1 MNQGYKDKL
10 ILAEQYKRNGSLEKT
25 AAYFGVSKKL
35 IWNFMRKF
43 GIPRNIPNALKQKKE
58 KSVDHFHKGF
68 IITASGYKL
77 LRKPKHPNADKKG
90 YVREHI
96 LVMEKHLGR
105 YLTYDEVVHHIDR
118 NKLNNDISNLQLM
131 TKYEHKRLHSKEDRK
146 KVDLRYAKLLLDKG
160 YTMEQVCNHL
170 KISQTGLRKKF
181 RKANIKSFLKRGSA
195 RKKIL
200 EDL

>member
-10 ILAEQYKRNGSLEKT
+10 ILAEQYQRQGSLLKT

-35 IWNFMRKF
+35 IWNFMKKF
-43 GIPRNIPNALKQKKE
+43 DIPRNTPKALLPKKE
-58 KSVDHFHKGF
+58 KPIDTFHKGF

-77 LRKPKHPNADKKG
+77 LRKEEHPNANSKG

-105 YLTYDEVVHHIDR
+105 YLTDNEVVHHIDR
-118 NKLNNDISNLQLM
+118 NKLNNDIGNLQLM
-131 TKYEHKRLHSKEDRK
+131 TKYEHKRLHSGEDRK
-146 KVDLRYAKLLLDKG
+146 TVDLQYAKSLLDKG
-160 YTMEQVCNHL
+160 YTMEQVSKYL

-181 RKANIKSFLKRGSA
+181 HKAGIETNLKRGSA
-195 RKKIL
+195 RRKNL